1 MSLPAPLNIISRHS
15 PLSVIARLDRAIHH
29 FMSCFSDAPVEP
41 EYDNNKGHYFLVYVI
56 ARHFPLSVI
65 ARLDRII
72 HYFLSRFLGYSGY
85 AFGIFNL
92 QNKNYLLR

>member
-1 MSLPAPLNIISRHS
+1 MTEIKRVQEYDNKKTSLPAPLNIIFRRSS
-15 PLSVIARLDRAIHH
+15 LSVIARLDRA
-29 FMSCFSDAPVEP
+29 
-41 EYDNNKGHYFLVYVI
+41 
-56 ARHFPLSVI
+56 
-65 ARLDRII
+65 I